1 MKLHSLAIAVLMVS
15 AGSLAQAD
23 SIAGNGYTLDFT
35 GGILGSPS
43 WWDVGADGRRV
54 EWKVPPFSISGEM
67 ISYSLPD
74 YTLTANAGYTLSA
87 ISLFVGNLSF
97 FESAGA
103 ASGAY
108 ISADLWADGWSG
120 PLVLAA
126 TRTVLS
132 PPGSSVVTGYYSF
145 TLPPVG
151 MDLHQVQVTNLK
163 MVMAA
168 EATAAIVGQAQAVV
182 DLDFTVTAVPEPQTY
197 AMLLSG
203 VAVIGWVVRRR
214 RRY

>member
-35 GGILGSPS
+35 GGVLGSPS
-43 WWDVGADGRRV
+43 WWDVGTDGRRI
-54 EWKVPPFSISGEM
+54 EWSVPAFSVSGDM

-87 ISLFVGNLSF
+87 ISLSIGNLSF
-97 FESAGA
+97 FEVAGGS
-103 ASGAY
+103 SGAY
-108 ISADLWADGWSG
+108 ITADLWADGWTG
-120 PLVLAA
+120 PLVLPA
-126 TRTVLS
+126 TRTELS
-132 PPGSSVVTGYYSF
+132 APGSSAVTGFYTFS
-145 TLPPVG
+145 LPPVG

-168 EATAAIVGQAQAVV
+168 TPTAAIVSQGQAVV

-203 VAVIGWVVRRR
+203 VAVVGWMARRR
-214 RRY
+214 RN